1 MGWFYSL
8 LNWGNGYFILF
19 SMSFMVVHKR
29 WRSEVTY
36 ANCITLRITAR
47 LPEVLVH
54 EHMVNA
60 IVISATGESPRGMVP
75 MVPVIMRLFI
85 LQKWIMS
92 FLLLWFISPDPW
104 ALIIPTQ
111 LRFGSPPI
119 AFMSLHA
126 YNKHVMLFKA
136 PYKWTHYCWMLHVA
150 STCTPCWMLS
160 AVLASVC
167 TPLQHWCNN
176 MQHCWHNNVGSSC
189 VHLHVA

>member
-1 MGWFYSL
+1 MIRGDL
-8 LNWGNGYFILF
+8 CKLHNPG
-19 SMSFMVVHKR
+19 
-29 WRSEVTY
+29 
-36 ANCITLRITAR
+36 ITAR

-126 YNKHVMLFKA
+126 YNTHVMLFKA
-136 PYKWTHYCWMLHVA
+136 IQMDTLLLDV
-150 STCTPCWMLS
+150 PC
-160 AVLASVC
+160 
-167 TPLQHWCNN
+167 
-176 MQHCWHNNVGSSC
+176 C
-189 VHLHVA
+189 VHLHTLLNVVGSSRICLHTIATLMQQHATLLAQQSWE